1 MFDLDFLIP
10 FAIFGCGG
18 YFLYKVFELYA
29 MRNERKT
36 IIERLDT
43 NGLVEYVKRM
53 PIGVSSGGSHP
64 ISSEPQKQVPARWV
78 LRWGL
83 FILGLGIGL
92 FVAWCFSTQKLHQD
106 VYRVSDQME
115 ILYLCGAC
123 CGAGLGLFISFITE
137 IIIARTSED

>member
-1 MFDLDFLIP
+1 MLEFLIP
-10 FAIFGCGG
+10 ASIFGFGG
-18 YFLYKVFELYA
+18 YFLYKILELYA

-36 IIERLDT
+36 IIERLDA

-53 PIGVSSGGSHP
+53 PIGVSGGGSHP
-64 ISSEPQKQVPARWV
+64 VSSESQKQVPARWV

-106 VYRVSDQME
+106 VYKVYIQME
-115 ILYLCGAC
+115 ILYMCGAC

>member
-1 MFDLDFLIP
+1 MFEFLIP
-10 FAIFGCGG
+10 VSIFGFGG
-18 YFLYKVFELYA
+18 YFLYKLFELYG
-29 MRNERKT
+29 MRSERKT

-53 PIGVSSGGSHP
+53 PIGVSGGGSHP
-64 ISSEPQKQVPARWV
+64 VSSESQKQVPARWV

-106 VYRVSDQME
+106 VYKVYIQME
-115 ILYLCGAC
+115 ILYMCGAC

>member
-1 MFDLDFLIP
+1 MFEFLIP
-10 FAIFGCGG
+10 VSIFGFGG
-18 YFLYKVFELYA
+18 YFLYKLFELYG
-29 MRNERKT
+29 MRSERKT
-36 IIERLDT
+36 IIERLEASD
-43 NGLVEYVKRM
+43 LPEYVKRM
-53 PIGVSSGGSHP
+53 PIGVSGGGSHP
-64 ISSEPQKQVPARWV
+64 VSSEPQKQVPARWV

-106 VYRVSDQME
+106 VYRVYDQME
-115 ILYLCGAC
+115 ILYMCGAC

>member
-1 MFDLDFLIP
+1 
-10 FAIFGCGG
+10 
-18 YFLYKVFELYA
+18 

-53 PIGVSSGGSHP
+53 PIGVSGGGSHP
-64 ISSEPQKQVPARWV
+64 VSSEPQKQVPARWV

-106 VYRVSDQME
+106 VYRVYDQME
-115 ILYLCGAC
+115 ILYMCGAC

>member
-1 MFDLDFLIP
+1 MFEFLIHVS
-10 FAIFGCGG
+10 IFGFGG
-18 YFLYKVFELYA
+18 YFLYKLFELYG
-29 MRNERKT
+29 MRSERKT

-53 PIGVSSGGSHP
+53 PIGVSGGGSHP
-64 ISSEPQKQVPARWV
+64 VSSESQKQVPARWV

-106 VYRVSDQME
+106 VYKVYIQME
-115 ILYLCGAC
+115 ILYMCGAC

>member
-1 MFDLDFLIP
+1 MFEFLIP
-10 FAIFGCGG
+10 VSIFGFGG
-18 YFLYKVFELYA
+18 YFLYKLFELYG
-29 MRNERKT
+29 MRSERKT

-53 PIGVSSGGSHP
+53 PIGVSGGGSHP
-64 ISSEPQKQVPARWV
+64 VSSESQKQVPARWV

-106 VYRVSDQME
+106 VYRVYDQME
-115 ILYLCGAC
+115 ILYMCGAC

>member
-1 MFDLDFLIP
+1 MLEFLIP
-10 FAIFGCGG
+10 ASIFGFGG
-18 YFLYKVFELYA
+18 YFLYKLFELYG
-29 MRNERKT
+29 MRSERKT
-36 IIERLDT
+36 IIERLEASD
-43 NGLVEYVKRM
+43 LLEYVKRM
-53 PIGVSSGGSHP
+53 PIGVSGGGSHP
-64 ISSEPQKQVPARWV
+64 VSSEPQKQVPARWV

-106 VYRVSDQME
+106 VYRVYDQME
-115 ILYLCGAC
+115 ILYMCGAC

>member
-1 MFDLDFLIP
+1 MFEFLIP
-10 FAIFGCGG
+10 VSIFGFGG
-18 YFLYKVFELYA
+18 YFLYKLFELYG
-29 MRNERKT
+29 MRSERKT
-36 IIERLDT
+36 IIERLDASD
-43 NGLVEYVKRM
+43 LPEYVKRM
-53 PIGVSSGGSHP
+53 PIGVSGGGSHP
-64 ISSEPQKQVPARWV
+64 VSSEPQKQVPARWV

>member
-1 MFDLDFLIP
+1 MFEFLIP
-10 FAIFGCGG
+10 VSIFGFGG
-18 YFLYKVFELYA
+18 YFLYKLFELYG
-29 MRNERKT
+29 MRSERKT

-53 PIGVSSGGSHP
+53 PIGVSGGGSHP
-64 ISSEPQKQVPARWV
+64 VSSEPQKQVPARWV

-106 VYRVSDQME
+106 FYRVSDQME

>member
-1 MFDLDFLIP
+1 MFGFLTP
-10 FAIFGCGG
+10 VSIFGFGG
-18 YFLYKVFELYA
+18 YFLYKLFELYG
-29 MRNERKT
+29 MRSERKT
-36 IIERLDT
+36 IIERLDASD
-43 NGLVEYVKRM
+43 LPEYVKRM
-53 PIGVSSGGSHP
+53 PIGVSGGGSHP
-64 ISSEPQKQVPARWV
+64 VSSEPQKQVPARWV

>member
-1 MFDLDFLIP
+1 MFEFLIP
-10 FAIFGCGG
+10 VSIFGFGG
-18 YFLYKVFELYA
+18 YFLYKLFELYG
-29 MRNERKT
+29 MRSERKT

-53 PIGVSSGGSHP
+53 PIGVSGGGSHP
-64 ISSEPQKQVPARWV
+64 VSSGPQKQVPARWV

-83 FILGLGIGL
+83 FMLGLGIGL

-106 VYRVSDQME
+106 VYRVYDQME
-115 ILYLCGAC
+115 ILYMCGAC

>member
-1 MFDLDFLIP
+1 MFGFLTP
-10 FAIFGCGG
+10 VSIFGFGG
-18 YFLYKVFELYA
+18 YFLYKLFELYG
-29 MRNERKT
+29 MRSARKT
-36 IIERLDT
+36 IIERLDASD
-43 NGLVEYVKRM
+43 LPEYVKRM
-53 PIGVSSGGSHP
+53 PIGVSGGGSHP
-64 ISSEPQKQVPARWV
+64 VSSEPQKQVPARWV

-106 VYRVSDQME
+106 VYRVYDQME
-115 ILYLCGAC
+115 ILYMCGAC

>member
-1 MFDLDFLIP
+1 MFEFLIP
-10 FAIFGCGG
+10 VSIFGFGG
-18 YFLYKVFELYA
+18 YFLYKLFELYG
-29 MRNERKT
+29 MRSERKT
-36 IIERLDT
+36 IIERLEASD
-43 NGLVEYVKRM
+43 LLEYVKRM
-53 PIGVSSGGSHP
+53 PIGVSGGGSHP
-64 ISSEPQKQVPARWV
+64 VSSEPQKQVPARWV

-106 VYRVSDQME
+106 VYRVYDQME
-115 ILYLCGAC
+115 ILYMCGAC

>member
-1 MFDLDFLIP
+1 MFEFLIP
-10 FAIFGCGG
+10 VAIFGFGG
-18 YFLYKVFELYA
+18 YFLYKLFELYG
-29 MRNERKT
+29 MRSERKT
-36 IIERLDT
+36 IIERLDASD
-43 NGLVEYVKRM
+43 LPEYVKRM
-53 PIGVSSGGSHP
+53 PIGVSGGGSHP
-64 ISSEPQKQVPARWV
+64 VSSEPQKQVPARWV

-106 VYRVSDQME
+106 VYRVYDQME
-115 ILYLCGAC
+115 ILYMCGAC

>member
-1 MFDLDFLIP
+1 MLEFLIP
-10 FAIFGCGG
+10 ASIFGFGG
-18 YFLYKVFELYA
+18 YFLYKILELYA

-53 PIGVSSGGSHP
+53 PIGVSGGGSHP
-64 ISSEPQKQVPARWV
+64 VSSESQKQVPARWV

-106 VYRVSDQME
+106 VYKVYIQME
-115 ILYLCGAC
+115 ILYMCGAC

>member
-1 MFDLDFLIP
+1 MLDLDFLIP
-10 FAIFGCGG
+10 FAIFGFGG
-18 YFLYKVFELYA
+18 YFLYKLFELFA

-36 IIERLDT
+36 IIERLDA

-64 ISSEPQKQVPARWV
+64 VPSESQKQVPARWV

-83 FILGLGIGL
+83 LVLGLGVGL
-92 FVAWCFSTQKLHQD
+92 FVAWCFSMQKLHQD

-137 IIIARTSED
+137 TIIARTSED

>member
-1 MFDLDFLIP
+1 MLDLDFLIP
-10 FAIFGCGG
+10 VAIFGFGG
-18 YFLYKVFELYA
+18 YFLYKLFELYA

-36 IIERLDT
+36 IIERLDA

-64 ISSEPQKQVPARWV
+64 VPSEPQKQVPARWV

-106 VYRVSDQME
+106 VCRVSDQME

-137 IIIARTSED
+137 TIIAKTSED

>member
-1 MFDLDFLIP
+1 MFEFLIP
-10 FAIFGCGG
+10 VSIFGFGG
-18 YFLYKVFELYA
+18 YFLYKILELYA

-36 IIERLDT
+36 IIERLDA

-53 PIGVSSGGSHP
+53 PIGVSGGGSHP
-64 ISSEPQKQVPARWV
+64 VSSESQKQVPARWV

-106 VYRVSDQME
+106 VYKVYIQME
-115 ILYLCGAC
+115 ILYMCGAC

>member
-1 MFDLDFLIP
+1 MFEFLIP
-10 FAIFGCGG
+10 VSIFGFGG
-18 YFLYKVFELYA
+18 YFLYKLFELYG
-29 MRNERKT
+29 MRSERKT
-36 IIERLDT
+36 IIERLDASD
-43 NGLVEYVKRM
+43 LPEYVKRM
-53 PIGVSSGGSHP
+53 PIGVSGGGSHP
-64 ISSEPQKQVPARWV
+64 VSSEPQKQVPARWV

-115 ILYLCGAC
+115 ILYMCGAC

>member
-1 MFDLDFLIP
+1 MLDLDFLIP
-10 FAIFGCGG
+10 VAIFGFGG
-18 YFLYKVFELYA
+18 YFLYKLFELYA

-36 IIERLDT
+36 IIERLDA

-53 PIGVSSGGSHP
+53 PIGVSSGGSH
-64 ISSEPQKQVPARWV
+64 SVSTEPQKQVPARWV

-83 FILGLGIGL
+83 LILGLGVGL
-92 FVAWCFSTQKLHQD
+92 FVAWCFSTQKLHQG

-137 IIIARTSED
+137 TIIAKTSED